1 MKPKSFRLKA
11 VLFDFDGTLTR
22 PGALDFPGI
31 KKAIGCPLDQP
42 LLEFIA
48 SLPTAFERE
57 RAHRMLDEFEAQA
70 AIRAVPN
77 EGAEDLIRTLKAIG
91 LKISIISR
99 NSRRSILRSLENFEN
114 LSASDFDVILSREE
128 SVAPKPS
135 PDSVFLAAQR
145 LNAEVWQ
152 TLMVG
157 DYIFDVEAGNRAG
170 AWTALL
176 KSKDK
181 QIPDD
186 LQSDFTI
193 SSLAELA
200 GIVRLGLPLTA
211 GKLPNDILDTFLKI
225 LPRDDPSVVLFPG
238 VGEDVAVVDGSAMDL
253 IVLKSD
259 PITFV
264 TESMG
269 RYAVA
274 ANANDIATCGATPRW
289 LLTTLLFPLHVTP
302 WEIRGVMTELAG
314 VARECGIA
322 LVGGHTEIT
331 DAVTRPVVTGM
342 VVGTVSSARFID
354 KKNMKTGDLLLFT
367 KSVALEGTAI
377 IAREFPD
384 RLAESGMTQEE
395 IQKCRNLI
403 SGISILKEAAIA
415 SGFKGVHAMHDITE
429 GGAATAAAELSAA
442 GGHRLRIEVDKIPV
456 FPETE
461 KICRVLGL
469 DPLGLIGSGS
479 LLIAC
484 SPVDF
489 EKLIKGIEEA
499 GVPVACIGEVL
510 ETGLGVEAVSGGTR
524 VAWPCFERD
533 ELTRLYD

>member
-1 MKPKSFRLKA
+1 
-11 VLFDFDGTLTR
+11 
-22 PGALDFPGI
+22 
-31 KKAIGCPLDQP
+31 
-42 LLEFIA
+42 
-48 SLPTAFERE
+48 
-57 RAHRMLDEFEAQA
+57 
-70 AIRAVPN
+70 
-77 EGAEDLIRTLKAIG
+77 
-91 LKISIISR
+91 
-99 NSRRSILRSLENFEN
+99 
-114 LSASDFDVILSREE
+114 
-128 SVAPKPS
+128 
-135 PDSVFLAAQR
+135 
-145 LNAEVWQ
+145 
-152 TLMVG
+152 
-157 DYIFDVEAGNRAG
+157 
-170 AWTALL
+170 
-176 KSKDK
+176 
-181 QIPDD
+181 
-186 LQSDFTI
+186 
-193 SSLAELA
+193 
-200 GIVRLGLPLTA
+200 
-211 GKLPNDILDTFLKI
+211 
-225 LPRDDPSVVLFPG
+225 
-238 VGEDVAVVDGSAMDL
+238 
-253 IVLKSD
+253 
-259 PITFV
+259 
-264 TESMG
+264 
-269 RYAVA
+269 
-274 ANANDIATCGATPRW
+274 
-289 LLTTLLFPLHVTP
+289 
-302 WEIRGVMTELAG
+302 MTELAG

-384 RLAESGMTQEE
+384 RLTESGMTQEE

-415 SGFKGVHAMHDITE
+415 SGFKGVHAMHDVTE

-489 EKLIKGIEEA
+489 EKLIKGMAEA

-510 ETGLGVEAVSGGTR
+510 ETGLGVEAISDGTR

-533 ELTRLYD
+533 ELIRLYK